1 MPDAAAIWA
10 TVATPPLVPQRA
22 WLDVLALIVPG
33 ATATRCLLL
42 ADLACLVGIALSWRR
57 RWLALPVMIVLG
69 FTALNTLGLLL
80 NDFYLALAA
89 FHVVVAL
96 TTLAVLRRAAW
107 LGGAALM
114 LTLGLGI
121 AT

>member
-1 MPDAAAIWA
+1 MPDVAAIWA
-10 TVATPPLVPQRA
+10 AAAAPPIVPQRA
-22 WLDVLALIVPG
+22 WLDALALAVPG
-33 ATATRCLLL
+33 AMATRCLLL

-57 RWLALPVMIVLG
+57 RWLALPVVIVLG

-89 FHVVVAL
+89 FHVAVAV

-107 LGGAALM
+107 LGAAALM
-114 LTLGLGI
+114 LAIGLGI